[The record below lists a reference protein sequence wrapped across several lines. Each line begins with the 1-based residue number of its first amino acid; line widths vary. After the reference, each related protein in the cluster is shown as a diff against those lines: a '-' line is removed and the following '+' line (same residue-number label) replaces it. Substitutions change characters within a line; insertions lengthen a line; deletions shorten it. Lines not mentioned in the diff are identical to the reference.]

1 MKKIAIIYG
10 SSGGNAEDAAKRIA
24 GELKENDVKLF
35 DVANVKSE
43 LFDEYPNLI
52 LGTSTTGIGDLQD
65 DWDRFLP
72 KFKKLNLEG
81 KTVALFGLGD
91 SDSYSD
97 SFVDSMGI
105 LFETVSEMG
114 ANVIGSVST
123 DDYTFDSS
131 RAVVDG
137 AFVGLALDED
147 NEPEKTVARIQA
159 WTAELLV
166 QFV

>member
-24 GELKENDVKLF
+24 GELNENDVKLF

-72 KFKKLNLEG
+72 KFKKLNLDG

-91 SDSYSD
+91 SGSYSD

-105 LFETVSEMG
+105 LFETVRDMG
-114 ANVIGSVST
+114 AHVIGSVST
-123 DDYTFDSS
+123 GDYDFDTS

-137 AFVGLALDED
+137 EFVGLPLDED

-159 WTAELLV
+159 WTAELRT

>member
-10 SSGGNAEDAAKRIA
+10 SSGGNAQDAAKRIA
-24 GELKENDVKLF
+24 EELKENEVKLV
-35 DVANVKSE
+35 DVVNVKPE
-43 LFDEYPNLI
+43 LFDEYTNLI

-72 KFKKLNLEG
+72 NFKKLNLEG

-105 LFETVSEMG
+105 LFETVTEMG
-114 ANVIGSVST
+114 ATVIGAVPT
-123 DDYTFDSS
+123 DDYHFDSS
-131 RAVVDG
+131 RAVVDEQF
-137 AFVGLALDED
+137 AGLALDED
-147 NEPEKTVARIQA
+147 NEPEKTVSRIKA
-159 WTAELLV
+159 WTAQIAPL
-166 QFV
+166 FA